1 MICVYLF
8 WLGFLRGQ
16 RTILDM
22 PSALPTIS
30 RSQYAPVFFER
41 RKFTARSALSQAMS
55 GTVAPELGKK
65 IACARPPL
73 QRDCGMAEL
82 KDFASSVAIVVSSC
96 DRFFDAWRPFA
107 FFFRKFW
114 PDCPFPVY
122 LIVNR
127 LRARSNW
134 IRVFRVGSD
143 QGWAS
148 NMETALRE
156 ISASHIL
163 YMQEDYFLT
172 GSVDRSRLAADIAF
186 ALERDA
192 ASFRF
197 SGRDPGDRFHADQ
210 RSNRDACAGFGLAH
224 ALSGYPLEKRCSQI
238 HPPGR

>member
-1 MICVYLF
+1 
-8 WLGFLRGQ
+8 
-16 RTILDM
+16 
-22 PSALPTIS
+22 
-30 RSQYAPVFFER
+30 
-41 RKFTARSALSQAMS
+41 MS
-55 GTVAPELGKK
+55 
-65 IACARPPL
+65 
-73 QRDCGMAEL
+73 EL

-172 GSVDRSRLAADIAF
+172 GPVDRSRLVADIAF

-197 SGRDPGDRFHADQ
+197 SGRDPEEIDFTPINDQ
-210 RSNRDACAGFGLAH
+210 IGILSPDSDWRTLCQVTLWKSDVLRSTLRAGETAWNME
-224 ALSGYPLEKRCSQI
+224 AR
-238 HPPGR
+238 